1 MSIGTLARQ
10 HGTTPHAIHFYEQRG
25 LLPAPARNASG
36 YREYTADDAERL
48 GC

>member
-1 MSIGTLARQ
+1 MRIGVLAEQLR
-10 HGTTPHAIHFYEQRG
+10 TTPHAIRFYEQRG